1 MKAIAKEIMFALLL
15 LITLGTFL
23 MGILHYQEYRDGGLV
38 LSVVSALLFFALLV
52 STRDDD

>member
-52 STRDDD
+52 STKDDD